1 MADDFESGT
10 RAAAFGGNTTVL
22 PFCLQQ
28 RGQSLRQAVRDYHAK
43 ADGNC
48 YIDVSFHLIIS
59 DPTEQVLGQELP
71 ALIKDG
77 YTSFK
82 VFMTYEDL
90 ALSDRQI
97 LEVMSV
103 ARETGGPRREFRCH
117 PLPHRSPGARR
128 PYRAAFPR
136 RIPADCRRT

>member
-22 PFCLQQ
+22 PFCLQE

-59 DPTEQVLGQELP
+59 DPTEQVLAIEETASEP
-71 ALIKDG
+71 ALAG
-77 YTSFK
+77 R
-82 VFMTYEDL
+82 MLPEL
-90 ALSDRQI
+90 AKRLMPTQRDTLFTTPDKHQD
-97 LEVMSV
+97 V
-103 ARETGGPRREFRCH
+103 A
-117 PLPHRSPGARR
+117 
-128 PYRAAFPR
+128 
-136 RIPADCRRT
+136 D

>member
-1 MADDFESGT
+1 MTFDTIIRGGT
-10 RAAAFGGNTTVL
+10 VATASDTFA
-22 PFCLQQ
+22 C
-28 RGQSLRQAVRDYHAK
+28 
-43 ADGNC
+43 
-48 YIDVSFHLIIS
+48 DVGIS
-59 DPTEQVLGQELP
+59 DGRIAALGHVLGQELP

-103 ARETGGPRREFRCH
+103 ARETGALVMVHAENFDAIRFLTDRLERG
-117 PLPHRSPGARR
+117 G
-128 PYRAAFPR
+128 
-136 RIPADCRRT
+136 RTA